1 MFSRTLY
8 FIREAISNI
17 FNHGMMSFLTAFTMI
32 CCLIIMGTCGLLT
45 LNVQQIIDVLENE
58 NQMVAFVDE
67 DMSDEEARAM
77 EDELLAIDNVAEVRF
92 VTREEAMINFL
103 DRYDDNSLFEDVDS
117 SVFRNRYLI
126 YVEEIAFMEQT
137 QNDIAGVY
145 GVAKINALLK
155 VAKGFV
161 SLRNI
166 LGVVALSVF
175 VVLFLISVILMT
187 STMKAA
193 AHLRATEISI
203 MRMVGATKS
212 FIRWPF
218 VLEGMLIGLFASL
231 CAFLLQWGGYN
242 LLAENISG
250 ALSFITI
257 IPFEDIIIPV
267 LVAFCAVGIIEG
279 MFGSIGAVKDGPRN

>member
-1 MFSRTLY
+1 MFSRTCY
-8 FIREAISNI
+8 FIKEAIANI
-17 FNHGMMSFLTAFTMI
+17 FNHGIMSFVTTFTII
-32 CCLIIMGTCGLLT
+32 CCLIIMGSCCLLA
-45 LNVQQIIDVLENE
+45 LNVQRIITELEAE
-58 NQMVAFVDE
+58 NQMVAFIDE
-67 DMSDEEARAM
+67 EMSDEEARGL
-77 EDELLAIDNVAEVRF
+77 EQQLLAVENVAQVRF
-92 VTREEAMINFL
+92 VTREEAMVNFL
-103 DRYDDNSLFEDVDS
+103 DRYEDNSLFEDVDS

-126 YVEEIAFMEQT
+126 YLEDIALMEQT
-137 QNDIAGVY
+137 QNDLAGIY

-155 VAKGFV
+155 VANGFV
-161 SLRNI
+161 TLRNI
-166 LGVVALSVF
+166 LGVVALAIF

-187 STMKAA
+187 STVKAA
-193 AHLRATEISI
+193 AHLRSTEIAI

-279 MFGSIGAVKDGPRN
+279 MFGSVGAVKDRKRK

>member
-1 MFSRTLY
+1 MFSRTIY
-8 FIREAISNI
+8 FIREAISSI

-32 CCLIIMGTCGLLT
+32 CCLIIMGTCALLT
-45 LNVQQIIDVLENE
+45 LNVQQIIEVLEDE

-67 DMSDEEARAM
+67 NLSDEEARAM
-77 EDELLAIDNVAEVRF
+77 EQELLAIDNVADVRF
-92 VTREEAMINFL
+92 VTREEAMVNFL
-103 DRYDDNSLFEDVDS
+103 DRYEDISLFEDVDS
-117 SVFRNRYLI
+117 GVFRNRYLV

-137 QNDIAGVY
+137 QNELAGVY

-161 SLRNI
+161 TLRNI

-187 STMKAA
+187 STVKAA
-193 AHLRATEISI
+193 AHLRSTEIAI

-279 MFGSIGAVKDGPRN
+279 MFGSVGAVKDRKRK

>member
-1 MFSRTLY
+1 
-8 FIREAISNI
+8 
-17 FNHGMMSFLTAFTMI
+17 MMSFLTAFTMI

-58 NQMVAFVDE
+58 NQMVAFVNE

-77 EDELLAIDNVAEVRF
+77 EAELLAIDNVAEVRF

-161 SLRNI
+161 TLRNI

-250 ALSFITI
+250 ALSFITVV
-257 IPFEDIIIPV
+257 PFEDIIIPV

-279 MFGSIGAVKDGPRN
+279 MFGSIGAVKDRPRK

>member
-1 MFSRTLY
+1 MFSRTIY
-8 FIREAISNI
+8 FIREAISSI

-32 CCLIIMGTCGLLT
+32 CCLIIMGTCALLT
-45 LNVQQIIDVLENE
+45 LNVQQIIEVLEDE

-67 DMSDEEARAM
+67 NLSDEEARAM
-77 EDELLAIDNVAEVRF
+77 EQELLAIDNVADVRF
-92 VTREEAMINFL
+92 VTREEAMVNFL
-103 DRYDDNSLFEDVDS
+103 DRYEDISLFEDVDS
-117 SVFRNRYLI
+117 GVFRNRYLV

-137 QNDIAGVY
+137 QNELAGVY

-161 SLRNI
+161 TLRNI
-166 LGVVALSVF
+166 LGVVVLSVF

-193 AHLRATEISI
+193 AHLRSTEIAI

-279 MFGSIGAVKDGPRN
+279 MFGSVGAVKDRKRK

>member
-1 MFSRTLY
+1 MFSRTIY
-8 FIREAISNI
+8 FIREAISSI

-32 CCLIIMGTCGLLT
+32 CCLIIMGTCVLLT
-45 LNVQQIIDVLENE
+45 FNVQQIIEVLEDE

-67 DMSDEEARAM
+67 NLSDEEARAM
-77 EDELLAIDNVAEVRF
+77 EQELLAIDNVADVRF
-92 VTREEAMINFL
+92 VTREEAMVNFL
-103 DRYDDNSLFEDVDS
+103 DRYEDISLFEDVDS
-117 SVFRNRYLI
+117 GVFRNRYLV

-137 QNDIAGVY
+137 QNALAGVY

-161 SLRNI
+161 TLRNI

-193 AHLRATEISI
+193 AHLRSTEIAI

-218 VLEGMLIGLFASL
+218 ILEGMLIGLFASL

-242 LLAENISG
+242 LLADNISG

-279 MFGSIGAVKDGPRN
+279 MFGSVGAVKDRKRK